1 MNEIP
6 ILLVDDE
13 LRLLKASQ
21 LLLASK
27 GFRNVFALSDSREV
41 MDYLQSNEV
50 AVIVLDL
57 YMPNLNGLDLL
68 PVIVNEYPSTP
79 VIVMTATDETE
90 TAVNCMKKGAFDFLV
105 KPVETA
111 RLVTTIRKAIEHRA
125 ICRELDSLRERFFSE
140 KLDHAEAFNPIVTAS
155 SKMHTIFKYM
165 EVIAP
170 SRQPILICG
179 ETGVGKELVAKALH
193 TLSGC
198 SGEYVAVNVA
208 GLDDTVFADTLFG
221 HKKGAF
227 TGAERPRDGLVA
239 KASSGTL
246 FLDEIG
252 DLSDQSQIKLLRL
265 LQEKEYYPVGSDNPC
280 VSSARVLLATNHD
293 LQKLIDEKRFRKDL
307 YYRLCAHRLVI
318 PPLRERLEDVAPLLE
333 HFLDN
338 AAQSFGKKKPTPPGE
353 LVTLLETYPFP
364 GNVRELEAMV
374 HDAVARHTS
383 GVLSMES
390 FSNAIGIA
398 RLPKH
403 TPVQK
408 SSGINP
414 LEEMFGHFPTINEV
428 ENYLITEAM
437 QRAKNNQGIAAN
449 LLGITRQTLNKR
461 LRNDTAEQEN
471 R

>member
-27 GFRNVFALSDSREV
+27 GFKNVFTLSNSCDV
-41 MDYLQSNEV
+41 MDYLQSNDV
-50 AVIVLDL
+50 AIIVLDL
-57 YMPNLNGLDLL
+57 NMPKLSGFDLL
-68 PVIVNEYPSTP
+68 PEIVNEYPATP
-79 VIVMTATDETE
+79 VIVMTAVDETD

-105 KPVETA
+105 KPVETE
-111 RLVTTIRKAIEHRA
+111 RLVATIRKAIEHRA

-140 KLDHAEAFNPIVTAS
+140 TLDHAEAFSPIVTVS

-193 TLSGC
+193 NLSGC

-239 KASSGTL
+239 KAASGTL

-280 VSSARVLLATNHD
+280 ISSARVLLATNHD

-318 PPLRERLEDVAPLLE
+318 PPLRERLEDVAPLLD
-333 HFLDN
+333 HFLEA
-338 AAQSFGKKKPTPPGE
+338 AAQSFGKKAPTPPAE

-374 HDAVARHTS
+374 HDAVARHNS

-398 RLPKH
+398 RVAKH

-408 SSGINP
+408 SAGGNP
-414 LEEMFGHFPTINEV
+414 LEELFGHFPTISEV

-437 QRAKNNQGIAAN
+437 QRAKSNQGIAAN

-461 LRNDTAEQEN
+461 LQTKK
-471 R
+471 